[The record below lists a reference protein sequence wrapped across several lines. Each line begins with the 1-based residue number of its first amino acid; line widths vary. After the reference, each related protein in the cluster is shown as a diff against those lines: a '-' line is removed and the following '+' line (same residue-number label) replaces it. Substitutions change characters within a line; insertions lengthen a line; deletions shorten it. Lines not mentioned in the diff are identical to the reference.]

1 MENSEE
7 DFAEEQEL
15 VQDAVNN
22 IADIME
28 ANGVEPGI
36 GLIAPVGLGA
46 ITAID
51 LGLSRDE
58 FLEYCKNTFDAE
70 IVNLQ
75 EEKAELN

>member
-22 IADIME
+22 IADIMD
-28 ANGVEPGI
+28 ANGVDSGI
-36 GLIAPVGLGA
+36 GLIALVGLGA

-70 IVNLQ
+70 ILNLQ